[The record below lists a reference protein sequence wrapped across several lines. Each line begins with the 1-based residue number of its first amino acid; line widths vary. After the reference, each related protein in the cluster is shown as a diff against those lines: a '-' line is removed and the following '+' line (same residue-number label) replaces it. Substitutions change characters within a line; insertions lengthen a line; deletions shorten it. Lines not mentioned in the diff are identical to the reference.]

1 MYIDIGE
8 GCVKS
13 QKNDCG
19 GGNFSVSCDLWCLYW
34 VVTLFW
40 YSAILSVFIVSL
52 VTNDLLCFVFIV
64 GLLLHRSNDN
74 IADFITDIFRPRSM
88 NVPQHPWHALL
99 VKGSLGRGKGLWLA
113 ACNISVDNFEISRAV
128 QPNTTT
134 ATTVT
139 YNVYYI
145 SYHTHIYKYIMYTI
159 PQRCQSKIR
168 AVPRLFAPT
177 RLLLKRLFSRQDEG

>member
-1 MYIDIGE
+1 MIFGV
-8 GCVKS
+8 CT
-13 QKNDCG
+13 
-19 GGNFSVSCDLWCLYW
+19 

-40 YSAILSVFIVSL
+40 YSVILSVFIASL

-88 NVPQHPWHALL
+88 NVPRH
-99 VKGSLGRGKGLWLA
+99 LGTLCLWEVIWGGE
-113 ACNISVDNFEISRAV
+113 ISVDNFEIPLAV

-134 ATTVT
+134 APTVT
-139 YNVYYI
+139 YNVYYK
-145 SYHTHIYKYIMYTI
+145 SYHTHTYKYIMYTI

-168 AVPRLFAPT
+168 VVPWLFAPT
-177 RLLLKRLFSRQDEG
+177 RLLLKRLLVDKTKGN